1 MDHFKK
7 ELNFLGSELLNE
19 IFEYG
24 IYKEIAINTE
34 ILKENQFVSYLPI
47 VLSGIVKVFSRYD
60 DRELLLYYIQPKQS
74 CVMSFSAIIKHLP
87 SKIYA
92 VAETDVEVLLLPVEK
107 INYWIKKYPSF
118 NDLMFNQYDLRYNE
132 LLENMEHLLF
142 DKIDKRLYDYLV
154 EKIKITSQ
162 QSIKLSHSKIANEIG
177 TVREVVTRT
186 LKKLESE
193 EKISQENSEIKIL

>member
-74 CVMSFSAIIKHLP
+74 CVMSFSAIIKNHP

-92 VAETDVEVLLLPVEK
+92 VAETDVEVLLLPIEK
-107 INYWIKKYPSF
+107 INYWIKKHPSF
-118 NDLMFNQYDLRYNE
+118 NDLIFNQYDLRYNE
-132 LLENMEHLLF
+132 LLDNMEHLLF

-162 QSIKLSHSKIANEIG
+162 QSIRLSHSKIANEIG

-193 EKISQENSEIKIL
+193 GKIYQENSEIKIL